1 MCSGTSGSNF
11 QLLSTSWR
19 YLYCTLHK
27 YCTTIKGNLH
37 LCKLGT
43 LQTCCLFQQCSL
55 LHIVSAIDWGHM
67 CFDSPH
73 TSTLNHSRHTYCNT
87 NVSVSDFCKL
97 IFQILRCVLSVCTRT
112 LETLPR
118 ISFIEAYDIRSLK
131 LSEIMAQKFL
141 TYWNKIGCETLQSLY
156 GIFCSSWLVKHWD
169 RNGIE
174 LSVIYNYILM
184 RSIQLNF

>member
-73 TSTLNHSRHTYCNT
+73 TSTLDHSRHTYCNT

-97 IFQILRCVLSVCTRT
+97 IFQILKCVLSVCIGRMLHNDSTPHNASWQCLNT
-112 LETLPR
+112 DKQKSTSPPP
-118 ISFIEAYDIRSLK
+118 YIRNICLVC
-131 LSEIMAQKFL
+131 LHR
-141 TYWNKIGCETLQSLY
+141 KIIT
-156 GIFCSSWLVKHWD
+156 
-169 RNGIE
+169 
-174 LSVIYNYILM
+174 
-184 RSIQLNF
+184 